1 MVSDRKR
8 VTIRSANLSWARA
21 IRHVLP
27 EFEVTIEDAAT
38 PDTMERGIR
47 IWRSEIGEEDLLGPS
62 IGGTTLVVAPASY
75 LIPAVDAGCRGF
87 LPESASLDQVRKA
100 VLELSEGGA
109 VIPPDLLGTLLRH
122 LVDRRRAGAG
132 ANAALADLTDRE
144 REVFHLAARG
154 ASRDEIAERLYISP
168 ATARTHL
175 QRIYRK
181 LGVHSQAQLVGL
193 AIEIGELEAKENS

>member
-1 MVSDRKR
+1 MSDRKR

-62 IGGTTLVVAPASY
+62 IGGTTTLVVAPASY

-87 LPESASLDQVRKA
+87 LPESASLDQVRNA
-100 VLELSEGGA
+100 VLEISEGGA

-132 ANAALADLTDRE
+132 ADTALADLTHRE

-154 ASRDEIAERLYISP
+154 ASREEIGERLYISP

-175 QRIYRK
+175 QRVYRK